1 MASINHP
8 HPVTLPNFANLGTIL
23 RILVL
28 ANVMGLAAALVI
40 APSLTQI
47 WRALQEVSLHL
58 QPVVLASLGL
68 MSLVNPWLA
77 RLPYVWGAALVVA
90 VVTAIA
96 VGHEFLLAHLFQW
109 EVKGDT
115 GGVVALSLLA
125 STAILGYFHMR
136 ARILSPAVTE
146 ARLQALQARIRP
158 HFLFNSINAVLS
170 LVGSDPRRA
179 ERALLDMA
187 DLFRVLMGN
196 NRELVTLESELNLSW
211 QYLELEQLRLGN
223 RLKVVWHIDKMPKDA
238 LVPPL
243 ILQPLLENAVYH
255 GVEPVAEPGEIVVN
269 IYRHRHQVHLVVKNP
284 CPTTAGRHH
293 AGNRMAVQNIR
304 ERLALHFDA
313 EATMKAERL
322 GDTYQVHI
330 ILPYTRAKNEPRTLE
345 RADRG

>member
-8 HPVTLPNFANLGTIL
+8 HPVTLPNFANLGIIL
-23 RILVL
+23 RILVI
-28 ANVMGLAAALVI
+28 ANVMGLAAALLI
-40 APSLTQI
+40 APTLAES
-47 WRALQEVSLHL
+47 WRVLQEVSVHL
-58 QPVVLASLGL
+58 QPVVLASVAILFLGNRL
-68 MSLVNPWLA
+68 LA
-77 RLPYVWGAALVVA
+77 RLPYAWGAALVA
-90 VVTAIA
+90 ALVTVLAM
-96 VGHEFLLAHLFQW
+96 GHELLLARLFLP
-109 EVKGDT
+109 ETRAEPARAGML
-115 GGVVALSLLA
+115 ALLA
-125 STAILGYFHMR
+125 AGTILGYFHMR
-136 ARILSPAVTE
+136 SRILSPAVTE
-146 ARLQALQARIRP
+146 ARLAALQARIRP
-158 HFLFNSINAVLS
+158 HFLFNSINAVMS
-170 LVGSDPRRA
+170 LVRSDPRRA

-211 QYLELEQLRLGN
+211 QYLELEQLRLGD

-243 ILQPLLENAVYH
+243 LLQPLLENAVYH

-269 IYRHRHQVHLVVKNP
+269 IYRHRDQVHLVVKNP
-284 CPTTAGRHH
+284 CPANGSHH

-330 ILPYTRAKNEPRTLE
+330 TLPYTRAKDAARTPA